1 MPQTRP
7 RCKCQ
12 PRSPRPRRA
21 DPTQCH
27 THKNPI
33 TQSDTCINRCIEK
46 RFSRGRMHQT
56 CKLEIQPPWQSNH
69 DPIRQPRPHPCIS
82 PPDPDL
88 CLRSSLLTPRPRR
101 LTPPPLGDGPGRPSS
116 ATPPRGPRGA
126 GAGPSHT
133 APDHATTTTTPPP
146 GRFAPLQNGM
156 ERLRS
161 PKPL

>member
-101 LTPPPLGDGPGRPSS
+101 LTPPTPGRWAWAAFFSD
-116 ATPPRGPRGA
+116 AA
-126 GAGPSHT
+126 K
-133 APDHATTTTTPPP
+133 
-146 GRFAPLQNGM
+146 
-156 ERLRS
+156 RS
-161 PKPL
+161 PRRWSRSFTHRPRPRNNNNNTPTGQIRPAPKRNGEITIS